1 MRNNYTL
8 KKILI
13 FILLFAIIIFLVLD
27 VCIGS
32 TYISVDEVGYA
43 LFHKN
48 DEAKVATILW
58 KIRLP
63 MSFMAV
69 NIGIALGIS
78 GACMQTILNNSLA
91 SPYTLGVSA
100 SAGFGAALAIL
111 TGWFSN
117 TIFSKY
123 VSSIFA
129 VVVAMLVSATIY
141 IFSKKSLFSKKS
153 IILSGIALMFLF
165 QSLQSLLQFISD
177 SDTMQNIV
185 FWNLGSLTKADWSKV
200 FIMTMLNI
208 LLVPL
213 IEKEAWNLTALRLG
227 DVEAKSIGI
236 DVGHIRIKCYVY
248 ISILT
253 AVSVS
258 FVGAIGFIGIAAP
271 HIARTLFGDDQRYYL
286 IISGMVGA
294 ILLSIS
300 SILSKIIIP
309 GIVFPIGIITCMIG
323 VPFFILIVFR
333 GDRSID
339 SGI

>member
-1 MRNNYTL
+1 MRNRYTL
-8 KKILI
+8 KKIVV
-13 FILLFAIIIFLVLD
+13 FSLLFALIIFLVLD

-32 TYISVDEVGYA
+32 TYISVDEIIYA
-43 LFHKN
+43 LFHKE
-48 DEAKVATILW
+48 EAMAVTILW

-69 NIGIALGIS
+69 NIGVALGIS
-78 GACMQTILNNSLA
+78 GACMQTILNNPLA

-111 TGWFSN
+111 TGWLSD

-129 VVVAMLVSATIY
+129 VAVAMLVSVIIY
-141 IFSKKSLFSKKS
+141 IFSKKNLFSKKS
-153 IILSGIALMFLF
+153 IILSGIAFMFFF
-165 QSLQSLLQFISD
+165 QSMQSLLQFISD
-177 SDTMQNIV
+177 SDTMQSIV
-185 FWNLGSLTKADWSKV
+185 FWNLGSLAKANWSKV
-200 FIMTMLNI
+200 FIMVILNF

-227 DVEAKSIGI
+227 DVEAQSIGI
-236 DVGHIRIKCYVY
+236 NVGHIRIKCYVY

-253 AVSVS
+253 AVAVS
-258 FVGAIGFIGIAAP
+258 FVGSIGFIGIAAP

-286 IISGMVGA
+286 IISGVVGA

-300 SILSKIIIP
+300 SILSKIIMP

-323 VPFFILIVFR
+323 VPFFILIVFK
-333 GDRSID
+333 GDKRVD